1 MQFSRSQAIERTKQG
16 LETDRKDFFYYLLNA
31 KDPETGRGFSTDE
44 LWGESNLLIIAGS
57 DTTSTAMAA
66 TFFYLAHNEAALRKC
81 VKQVR
86 EIFGDVE
93 EIVNGAKLNSCNYLR
108 ACIDEAMRMSPPV
121 GGGLPRTVLQGGITI
136 DGRFV
141 PEGIDVCVPH
151 YTLHHNEGCYP
162 DPFSYIPERWLPDQT
177 PMYLAGYIE
186 KAQAAFCAFSI
197 GPRGCIGRGLAYVEL
212 MTTLA
217 RCLWLYDIRL
227 APGEHSGEGRQDER
241 EWGRQRTS
249 EYQLRDT
256 FTSAKDGPYLQFRS
270 VVRE

>member
-1 MQFSRSQAIERTKQG
+1 MERTKQG

-31 KDPETGRGFSTDE
+31 NDPETGRGFSTDE

-81 VKQVR
+81 IKQVR
-86 EIFGDVE
+86 ETFEYVE
-93 EIVNGAKLNSCNYLR
+93 EIVNGAKLHACNYLR

-121 GGGLPRTVLQGGITI
+121 GGGLPRTVLPGGITI
-136 DGRFV
+136 DGHFV

-151 YTLHHNEGCYP
+151 YTLHHNECCFP
-162 DPFSYIPERWLPDQT
+162 DPFSYIPERWLPDQA
-177 PMYLAGYIE
+177 PMYLAGYVQ
-186 KAQAAFCAFSI
+186 KAHAAFCAFSI
-197 GPRGCIGRGLAYVEL
+197 GPRGCIGKGLAYAEL

-227 APGEHSGEGRQDER
+227 APGEHSGEGGQNER
-241 EWGRQRTS
+241 EWRRQRAA

-256 FTSAKDGPYLQFRS
+256 FTSAKDGPYLQFKS
-270 VVRE
+270 VVREQR